1 MGMKRVKVRVPAT
14 TANLGPGFD
23 VLGLALRLYNT
34 VEMEIETDKTGK
46 KLQIE
51 ISGEGENSLPRDRRN
66 IVYRAANLI
75 FDKFH
80 FAPDTIRIRLN
91 NRIPLAS
98 GLGSSAAARI
108 GGLVGANRLCGEK
121 LSKEEILDLAA
132 EMEGHPDNVAAAIM
146 GGLVVSCVVSA
157 KRGRRRIEV
166 VKFNPPQNLSCVVC
180 IPNFQVMTRKAR
192 EILPETVKFEQA
204 VFNSSRVAMLLSA
217 LFQRRYGLLRMAM
230 EDRLHQPY
238 RRRLVK
244 GMEEVFRQALLR
256 GALGVSLSGAGPS
269 IFAFAPSSRPRLADR
284 VGRAM
289 QEAFGKYG
297 VESRYLVLSIDREG
311 TKIS

>member
-1 MGMKRVKVRVPAT
+1 MKVRVPAT

-23 VLGLALRLYNT
+23 ILALALRLYNT
-34 VEMEIETDKTGK
+34 VEIEVGKDKGKK
-46 KLQIE
+46 KLQID
-51 ISGEGENSLPRDRRN
+51 ITGEGENSLPRDRRN
-66 IVYRAANLI
+66 IVYQAAKLV

-121 LSKEEILDLAA
+121 LSREEILDVAA
-132 EMEGHPDNVAAAIM
+132 EMEGHPDNVAAGIM
-146 GGLVVSCVVSA
+146 GGLVVSCVVSV
-157 KRGRRRIEV
+157 KRERRRIEV
-166 VKFNPPQNLSCVVC
+166 VKYNAPQNLSCVVC
-180 IPNFQVMTRKAR
+180 VPNFQVMTRKAR
-192 EILPETVKFEQA
+192 EILPRTIKFEQA
-204 VFNSSRVAMLLSA
+204 VFNSSRVAMLISA

-238 RRRLVK
+238 RRRLVR
-244 GMEEVFRQALLR
+244 GMEEVFRQALLA

-284 VGRAM
+284 VGKAM
-289 QEAFGKYG
+289 QEAFGKNR
-297 VESRYLVLSIDREG
+297 VESRYLVLGIDKEG
-311 TKIS
+311 TKIF